1 MFFRTI
7 LPKLETSSN
16 GNYDQYYGLTRN
28 YFLYL
33 AGTSADALAFH
44 QALHSEGTR
53 KYKRKGERLFNNPK
67 LVIIDGDTNTFRI
80 DYEEVLLPPSARVSC
95 EDLGNGIYMRQYT
108 GKFRPVKSRCSY
120 YYYSNREPND
130 FHIDEIN
137 NKHLK
142 AYKEKAW
149 RTCGGRD
156 IFENI
161 VNSGLLNFI

>member
-33 AGTSADALAFH
+33 AGTSPDTFAFR

-53 KYKRKGERLFNNPK
+53 KYKRKGERLYKKPSIVV
-67 LVIIDGDTNTFRI
+67 LDEEANTFRI
-80 DYEEVLLPPSARVSC
+80 DYEQVLLPPSATSRQVRFPFGIIMWVYEPVS
-95 EDLGNGIYMRQYT
+95 ERWSNGRYHKT
-108 GKFRPVKSRCSY
+108 
-120 YYYSNREPND
+120 ND
-130 FHIDEIN
+130 FHIDEICDN
-137 NKHLK
+137 HLK

-149 RTCGGRD
+149 RACGGRD

-161 VNSGLLNFI
+161 VNNGLVKFI

>member
-33 AGTSADALAFH
+33 AGTSPDTLAFR
-44 QALHSEGTR
+44 QALHLEGTR

-67 LVIIDGDTNTFRI
+67 LVIIDEDTNTFRI
-80 DYEEVLLPPSARVSC
+80 DYEEVLLPPSAAIDN
-95 EDLGNGIYMRQYT
+95 EHLGNGIWMNKYT
-108 GKFRPVKSRCSY
+108 GKIKWYLRSSWRRRSQQPI
-120 YYYSNREPND
+120 D
-130 FHIDEIN
+130 FHIDEIC

-142 AYKEKAW
+142 TYKEKAW
-149 RTCGGRD
+149 HACGGRD
-156 IFENI
+156 IFENL
-161 VNSGLLNFI
+161 VNNRLVKFI